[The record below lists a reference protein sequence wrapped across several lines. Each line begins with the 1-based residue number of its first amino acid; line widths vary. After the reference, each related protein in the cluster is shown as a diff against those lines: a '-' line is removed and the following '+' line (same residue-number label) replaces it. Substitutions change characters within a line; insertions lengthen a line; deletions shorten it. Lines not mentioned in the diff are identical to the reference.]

1 MPIERVYDGK
11 GMDAKTLAA
20 IEPFCISY
28 HGVSRANVKEGD
40 KVLVVGAGT
49 IGVLA
54 AIAAQGQGRVCLH
67 FRRIC
72 RKAGDGKGLWRRR
85 NTFK

>member
-1 MPIERVYDGK
+1 MGCQRDGAFQEYITMPIERVYDGK

-40 KVLVVGAGT
+40 KVPVV
-49 IGVLA
+49 LD
-54 AIAAQGQGRVCLH
+54 
-67 FRRIC
+67 RR
-72 RKAGDGKGLWRRR
+72 
-85 NTFK
+85 

>member
-28 HGVSRANVKEGD
+28 HGVSRANVKAGD

-54 AIAAQGQGRVCLH
+54 AIAAKAKGACCLH
-67 FRRIC
+67 LRRIC
-72 RKAGDGKGLWRRR
+72 RKAGVWQRTLA
-85 NTFK
+85 

>member
-54 AIAAQGQGRVCLH
+54 AIAAK
-67 FRRIC
+67 RRALPFTSPMYPQVSL
-72 RKAGDGKGLWRRR
+72 RWRR
-85 NTFK
+85 TSVLTEPY

>member
-54 AIAAQGQGRVCLH
+54 AIAA
-67 FRRIC
+67 
-72 RKAGDGKGLWRRR
+72 KAKGATVTSPMYPQVSSRWQRTLVL
-85 NTFK
+85 TEPY

>member
-1 MPIERVYDGK
+1 MPADGAFREYITMPVERVYDGK
-11 GMDAKTLAA
+11 GLDPKTLAA

-54 AIAAQGQGRVCLH
+54 AICSKSKRRNSLY
-67 FRRIC
+67 FRRI
-72 RKAGDGKGLWRRR
+72 RR
-85 NTFK
+85 